1 MKKYG
6 KIIIAFMWLGLTM
19 IMIVGATFAW
29 FAENRNVSADGMHVQ
44 AETASNLL
52 ITNSG
57 KAAYDYK
64 ATATNTATTTL
75 SPASTSNT
83 VATGLKAGAFF
94 FADRAAIVYDSGAA
108 TADTVFSA
116 VAAANIATDAAVS
129 SGKTYVSK
137 NTFYITAVGDATMKF
152 SNVWVSSVTVTK
164 ADGTT
169 APANDISKALRVG
182 VVCTNGSTTYGYIF
196 APVTGYTN
204 PYSGVI
210 AAGTGIT
217 STIASSN
224 ETIATVGETATLGAL
239 NIGATAGASELTV
252 YVYVWYEG
260 QDGSCTSAKSV
271 NVEEL
276 YVTVG
281 FQCTADPVAQQ
292 QQ

>member
-52 ITNSG
+52 IRNSDTQTEFDYSADATNS
-57 KAAYDYK
+57 
-64 ATATNTATTTL
+64 ATTTL

-94 FADRAAIVYDSGAA
+94 FADRANIEYDSGAA
-108 TADTVFSA
+108 TDDTIFSS
-116 VAAANIATDAAVS
+116 VVAANIATDDAVS

-137 NTFYITAVGDATMKF
+137 NTFYITAVGDATKKF
-152 SNVWVSSVTVTK
+152 ENVYISAVTATVSDAAASQ
-164 ADGTT
+164 
-169 APANDISKALRVG
+169 NISKALRVG
-182 VVCTNGSTTYGYIF
+182 VVCTNGETTYGYIF
-196 APVTGYTN
+196 APVTGYSAS
-204 PYSGVI
+204 YKGI
-210 AAGTGIT
+210 KAAGTGLT
-217 STIASSN
+217 STTLAADN
-224 ETIATVGETATLGAL
+224 ETITTVGTSATLGEL
-239 NIGATAGASELTV
+239 KLGATAGASSNTLTV

-260 QDGSCTSAKSV
+260 QDASCTSANSV

-276 YVTVG
+276 LVKVS
-281 FQCTADPVAQQ
+281 FQCSGDPVAQQ
-292 QQ
+292 